1 MKTLK
6 PNKEKLHG
14 QIAYLGVFLALAVL
28 AFLVVSHIPITHA
41 QKVESKDRERGQ
53 IMLMRIKDELKKN
66 YYDPNYRGM
75 DIDARF
81 KTASEKIKEAASV
94 GQILGI
100 IAQVLIE
107 LDDSHTLFLPPQ
119 HQTQV
124 DYGWTMQVI
133 GERVFVNSVD
143 KKSDA
148 ETKGVKIGDE
158 VIEAGGYTLGRKN
171 LWKFYYLYNVLRP
184 QPVIR
189 ATLRS
194 PNGETRQFDLVAKQ
208 TTAKKIIDLTNYN
221 EYIDLVRADERRADR
236 ERDRFKSFGD
246 QLLIWK
252 MNDFDLEDYQVDDT
266 ISKARKY
273 KALILDLRG
282 NSGGWVSTMKRLV
295 ANLCDHDVKIADSKE
310 RKETKPLIAKTRGD
324 KAYTGKLTIL
334 VDSESAS
341 ASELLARTMQLEKRG
356 MVIGDQTSGA
366 VMTSR
371 RYGYETGLDVVIF
384 YGLSI
389 TVADMIMPDGNSLEH
404 HGVVPDELRLPT
416 AEDLA
421 AGRDV
426 VMSYAASL
434 HGVTLDPIEAGK
446 LFDFQLKRFSNQ

>member
-1 MKTLK
+1 MKTLEA
-6 PNKEKLHG
+6 NKREVRG
-14 QIAYLGVFLALAVL
+14 QIAPLRTFLALATL
-28 AFLVVSHIPITHA
+28 AFVILSHKSVTHA
-41 QKVESKDRERGQ
+41 QKVESRDRERGQ
-53 IMLMRIKDELKKN
+53 IMLMKIKDELKKN
-66 YYDPNYRGM
+66 YYDPNYRGV
-75 DIDARF
+75 DIEARF
-81 KTASEKIKEAASV
+81 KVASEKIKEAASV

-100 IAQVLIE
+100 VAQVLLE
-107 LDDSHTLFLPPQ
+107 FDDSHTFFLPPQ
-119 HQTQV
+119 HQTKV

-143 KKSDA
+143 KGSDA
-148 ETKGVKIGDE
+148 EAKGVKIGDE

-171 LWKFYYLYNVLRP
+171 LWKFGYLYNVLRP
-184 QPVIR
+184 QPGIR
-189 ATLRS
+189 AILRR
-194 PNGETRQFDLVAKQ
+194 PNGESRQLDLVAKQ

-221 EYIDLVRADERRADR
+221 EVINLVRADERQADR

-282 NSGGWVSTMKRLV
+282 NSGGWISTMKRLV
-295 ANLCDHDVKIADSKE
+295 ANFCDHDLKIADSKE
-310 RKETKPLIAKTRGD
+310 RKETKPLVAKTRGD
-324 KAYTGKLTIL
+324 KTYTGKLTIL

-356 MVIGDQTSGA
+356 TIIGDQTAGA

-371 RYGYETGLDVVIF
+371 RFSYESGLDVVIF
-384 YGLSI
+384 YGASI

-434 HGVTLDPIEAGK
+434 HGVTLDPLEAGK